1 MFFVFRQVCKIPGL
15 SVTGLKATLV
25 ARIEDYI
32 NNQFSLV
39 ARSGAGTALAQA
51 RVLTEVV
58 QEVSRGYANVLHK
71 RPVGGVGGYSQQDGD
86 RGGSLGSPKAGGGG
100 GGGGMAGCVRW
111 DEEVRRDLL
120 RRSEL
125 DPFVEVSRTLAGPT
139 KLERGSGSQ
148 NLAVLGFNLDANDHA
163 AVRLSLSLGKSTDE
177 GRKTHLLL
185 RSYQLIS
192 DSLEGAGAEAAKYSE
207 GAHVW
212 PLESVCQVNGGFQ
225 QLKQRKV
232 FFQGQN
238 RKLKGDCSPLDIGA
252 SCRQGENRVEL
263 YSSDPDKH
271 AVLIQEA
278 LRRVKR
284 SFKGCLDLNSHL
296 EGDSSEDEQIGKGA
310 GGDDSDDDL
319 MATATRLS
327 LRCPLGLVPITCP
340 GRGRYCK
347 HLQCFDLNTFLSF
360 NKDCA
365 GAAWKCGVCNL
376 PIKPEDLVVD
386 TYLDEVVRSLE
397 EQGLTDDAEEVEI
410 HQDGHWDPI
419 LEDQKAGKMS
429 RRDRKKA
436 KDDAAGA
443 GSGQNGGVVD
453 GGECDTV
460 DIDVDDVVMSGDN
473 EAANGSAP
481 ATAAAARVASPPPSA
496 PDAAAA
502 PAPAAAPAARP
513 ANEPEVFDL
522 CSSDDD
528 DELPAAPT
536 PAPATVGAPTSA
548 AAAANFSSNGTNAAA
563 AAAASGGSSG
573 AGGERR
579 YGYSSLVQPKD
590 SSGSGRA
597 PSPPARAAAAAGRC
611 GSNGDSSNV
620 GNVESSSSSSPSC
633 SSSRYGGETAR
644 GSSRP
649 ASAQARAA
657 ASAGAGP
664 RGASSSSLK
673 RPRPSS
679 QSEDY
684 PQPSPQV
691 RATSSNRGGGGGGGS
706 GINGGLS
713 IPFLGNFFGSSSRR
727 TSGGSSEAGGGGGGR
742 GGAV

>member
-1 MFFVFRQVCKIPGL
+1 M
-15 SVTGLKATLV
+15 
-25 ARIEDYI
+25 
-32 NNQFSLV
+32 
-39 ARSGAGTALAQA
+39 
-51 RVLTEVV
+51 
-58 QEVSRGYANVLHK
+58 
-71 RPVGGVGGYSQQDGD
+71 
-86 RGGSLGSPKAGGGG
+86 GSPKAGGGG
-100 GGGGMAGCVRW
+100 GGGGMAGGVRW

-125 DPFVEVSRTLAGPT
+125 DPFVEVSRTLAGPA

-148 NLAVLGFNLDANDHA
+148 NLAVLRFNLDANDHA

-185 RSYQLIS
+185 RSYKLIS
-192 DSLEGAGAEAAKYSE
+192 DSLEGAGAEAAKCSE

-252 SCRQGENRVEL
+252 SCRPGENRVEL
-263 YSSDPDKH
+263 YSSDPDEH
-271 AVLIQEA
+271 AVLIQVVRLVGVEEVLKNVKQRSHLSKKEA

-436 KDDAAGA
+436 KDDATGA

-453 GGECDTV
+453 GCECKEKT
-460 DIDVDDVVMSGDN
+460 IDAPYVV
-473 EAANGSAP
+473 
-481 ATAAAARVASPPPSA
+481 
-496 PDAAAA
+496 
-502 PAPAAAPAARP
+502 
-513 ANEPEVFDL
+513 
-522 CSSDDD
+522 
-528 DELPAAPT
+528 
-536 PAPATVGAPTSA
+536 
-548 AAAANFSSNGTNAAA
+548 
-563 AAAASGGSSG
+563 
-573 AGGERR
+573 
-579 YGYSSLVQPKD
+579 
-590 SSGSGRA
+590 
-597 PSPPARAAAAAGRC
+597 
-611 GSNGDSSNV
+611 
-620 GNVESSSSSSPSC
+620 
-633 SSSRYGGETAR
+633 
-644 GSSRP
+644 
-649 ASAQARAA
+649 
-657 ASAGAGP
+657 
-664 RGASSSSLK
+664 
-673 RPRPSS
+673 
-679 QSEDY
+679 
-684 PQPSPQV
+684 
-691 RATSSNRGGGGGGGS
+691 
-706 GINGGLS
+706 
-713 IPFLGNFFGSSSRR
+713 
-727 TSGGSSEAGGGGGGR
+727 
-742 GGAV
+742 

>member
-1 MFFVFRQVCKIPGL
+1 
-15 SVTGLKATLV
+15 
-25 ARIEDYI
+25 
-32 NNQFSLV
+32 
-39 ARSGAGTALAQA
+39 
-51 RVLTEVV
+51 
-58 QEVSRGYANVLHK
+58 
-71 RPVGGVGGYSQQDGD
+71 
-86 RGGSLGSPKAGGGG
+86 
-100 GGGGMAGCVRW
+100 
-111 DEEVRRDLL
+111 
-120 RRSEL
+120 
-125 DPFVEVSRTLAGPT
+125 
-139 KLERGSGSQ
+139 
-148 NLAVLGFNLDANDHA
+148 
-163 AVRLSLSLGKSTDE
+163 
-177 GRKTHLLL
+177 
-185 RSYQLIS
+185 
-192 DSLEGAGAEAAKYSE
+192 
-207 GAHVW
+207 VW

-252 SCRQGENRVEL
+252 SCHPGENRVEL
-263 YSSDPDKH
+263 YSSDPDEH
-271 AVLIQEA
+271 AVLIQVVRLVGVEEVLKNVKQRSHLSKKEA

-436 KDDAAGA
+436 KDDATGA

-453 GGECDTV
+453 GCECDTV
-460 DIDVDDVVMSGDN
+460 DIDADDVVMSGDN
-473 EAANGSAP
+473 EAANGSAS
-481 ATAAAARVASPPPSA
+481 ATTAARVASPPPSA
-496 PDAAAA
+496 PDSAAA
-502 PAPAAAPAARP
+502 PAPATAPAARS

-522 CSSDDD
+522 CSSDED
-528 DELPAAPT
+528 DELPAAPA
-536 PAPATVGAPTSA
+536 PAPAAVGAPSSSAA
-548 AAAANFSSNGTNAAA
+548 AAAANFSSNGTNGTAV
-563 AAAASGGSSG
+563 AAASGGSGG

-590 SSGSGRA
+590 CSGSGRA

-611 GSNGDSSNV
+611 GSNGDGSNV
-620 GNVESSSSSSPSC
+620 GNVESSSPSSPSC
-633 SSSRYGGETAR
+633 LSSRYGGETAR
-644 GSSRP
+644 GSSCP
-649 ASAQARAA
+649 ASAQVSDAWARAGGGIA
-657 ASAGAGP
+657 DLSIG
-664 RGASSSSLK
+664 SSSS
-673 RPRPSS
+673 
-679 QSEDY
+679 
-684 PQPSPQV
+684 
-691 RATSSNRGGGGGGGS
+691 G
-706 GINGGLS
+706 
-713 IPFLGNFFGSSSRR
+713 
-727 TSGGSSEAGGGGGGR
+727 
-742 GGAV
+742 